1 MRSIKWGMGL
11 FTGLLLSEPCPFRAV
26 KQRQV
31 YSVSVNPE
39 TIVKEAWSIGRT
51 PVGGPP
57 QS

>member
-1 MRSIKWGMGL
+1 MGL